1 MVIFNKNKITR
12 SFVLISLTVSLW
24 CKHELQIFILRSS
37 HWRCTLKRGVL
48 KNFSKFKGKHM
59 SQSQTFR
66 TTTLWKRDSSKS
78 IYVWIFKIYKN
89 TFLTEHLRG
98 TTSVFSTQLLLDPQI
113 GKRCFSGLKYY
124 QLIEYFR
131 GNSCHLRSLASLHKK
146 WSFPFRIS
154 SVNVTKSAGNSP
166 LWRNP

>member
-1 MVIFNKNKITR
+1 
-12 SFVLISLTVSLW
+12 
-24 CKHELQIFILRSS
+24 
-37 HWRCTLKRGVL
+37 
-48 KNFSKFKGKHM
+48 M
-59 SQSQTFR
+59 SQS
-66 TTTLWKRDSSKS
+66 SKENTCAS
-78 IYVWIFKIYKN
+78 LRPSGLQLYEKEIPAKVFMCEFFKIYKN

-113 GKRCFSGLKYY
+113 GKHCFSGLKCC

-131 GNSCHLRSLASLHKK
+131 DNSCHLRSLASLHKK

-154 SVNVTKSAGNSP
+154 SVNVTKSAGNSL